1 MTVRIGDSNMDIY
14 LDESNIDECF
24 LRLGHGEVY
33 DAVVGNLEKMLI
45 EKALERTGGNQLTA
59 AKILG
64 LNRNTIRAKIKKF
77 GINIES
83 YKR

>member
-1 MTVRIGDSNMDIY
+1 MWI
-14 LDESNIDECF
+14 DESNIDECF

-33 DAVVGNLEKMLI
+33 DVVVGNLEKVLI

-59 AKILG
+59 AMILG

-77 GINIES
+77 RINVDG

>member
-1 MTVRIGDSNMDIY
+1 LWI
-14 LDESNIDECF
+14 DESNIDECF

-33 DAVVGNLEKMLI
+33 DVVVGNLEKVLI

-77 GINIES
+77 RINVDG